1 MVQVSHLAP
10 GEEPVE
16 RCNTE
21 ERTTVVGP
29 SAEAVVPFFGTE
41 LNASGRMPPEVGLT
55 TLFARGTLAEAPE
68 AKALSPWAA

>member
-10 GEEPVE
+10 GEQPIE

-21 ERTTVVGP
+21 KRTTVVGP
-29 SAEAVVPFFGTE
+29 SEAVVTE
-41 LNASGRMPPEVGLT
+41 LNASGRMLPEVGLT

>member
-10 GEEPVE
+10 GEQPVE

-21 ERTTVVGP
+21 ERTMVVSP
-29 SAEAVVPFFGTE
+29 SEAVVPFFGTE

-55 TLFARGTLAEAPE
+55 TLFPRGTLAEGPETKAP
-68 AKALSPWAA
+68 SPWAA

>member
-10 GEEPVE
+10 GEQPVE
-16 RCNTE
+16 RCNAE
-21 ERTTVVGP
+21 ERTVASP
-29 SAEAVVPFFGTE
+29 SEAVVPFFGAE